1 MKDDPIVEA
10 VRRDREKYAAS
21 FNYDV
26 HAMAADLRRQQ
37 DQEGRKAVR
46 RAPRQ
51 PEVRTEATKKA
62 G

>member
-1 MKDDPIVEA
+1 MNDDPIVEA

-21 FNYDV
+21 FSYDV
-26 HAMAADLRRQQ
+26 HAIAADLRRQQ
-37 DQEGRKAVR
+37 EQEGRKTVR
-46 RAPRQ
+46 RAPRR

>member
-1 MKDDPIVEA
+1 MNDDPIVEA
-10 VRRDREKYAAS
+10 VRREREKYAAS

-37 DQEGRKAVR
+37 EQAGRKTVR
-46 RAPRQ
+46 GAPRR